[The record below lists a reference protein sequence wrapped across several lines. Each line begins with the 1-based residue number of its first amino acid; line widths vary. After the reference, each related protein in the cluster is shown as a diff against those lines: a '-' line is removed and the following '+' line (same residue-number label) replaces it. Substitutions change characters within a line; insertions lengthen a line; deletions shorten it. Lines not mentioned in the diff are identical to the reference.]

1 MNVNELIGHM
11 PNNMNAAA
19 AANLSTTIQYRI
31 TKPMYLQLDNGQCSA
46 HEGTAEKPNLTLIIA
61 DEDLKAMITGEL
73 NGISAFMSGKL
84 KVEGDMMLAQ
94 RLPSIFDTAKLSKIA
109 NA

>member
-1 MNVNELIGHM
+1 MNVNELIQHM

-19 AANLSTTIQYRI
+19 AANLNTTIQYRI
-31 TKPMYLQLDNGQCSA
+31 TQPMYLLLNDGQCSA